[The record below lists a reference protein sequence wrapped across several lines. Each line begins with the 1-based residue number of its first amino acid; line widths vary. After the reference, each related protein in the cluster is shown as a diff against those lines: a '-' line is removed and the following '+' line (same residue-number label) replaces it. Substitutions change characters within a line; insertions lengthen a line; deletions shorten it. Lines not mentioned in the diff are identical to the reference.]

1 MAADPIRCAR
11 FRDAIKTFAVLG
23 ALVANAV
30 PVATAAAA
38 GLAVPAPLGSTTFAP
53 SPEHPVGWRGDWTG
67 RFPGATPPMTWSRRV
82 KGITSELRYQATK
95 PTGEPGVDS
104 QPLEYFTIK
113 DWLVAGPFSLE
124 DPVKDFDSDLL
135 GGEAKVEP
143 AKDAK
148 AGAAIWKPLRVGIET
163 QSRHD
168 HNEGTCGQSYVD
180 FLFTFGKITV
190 EGGSVPKIEGDFSNK
205 VAYAHCYI
213 HSPAEARVQL
223 QVPFDGAAARCWLN
237 GQPTDLDPKRRGKA
251 FDVTLLKGWNRL
263 LLKVS
268 TADGLGK
275 NYDGRW
281 LSKWLV
287 AAYFTPVAPV
297 SYETQNIHWMT
308 RMTGRSTSQPIV
320 VGDKIFVGSGISDL
334 LCISKRDGKILWLQS
349 STPYDGLTA
358 EERAALP
365 IKDQVEPLLATL
377 QTLNAELVKAV
388 NGASFLPGLPPG
400 QEAAL
405 EKQLKAKTDAERAIH
420 TAFAKLDRKKF
431 PAMHDNE
438 VSASNGTPCSDGTH
452 VFWTCGGGMKGP
464 GAYVIACFDLDGG
477 RVWSRHDAF
486 GAQEHGNHTS
496 PALVDGKLIF
506 AANKSLYAFDAK
518 TGRELWRNTPGD
530 WQNQFCGTSPVVTRI
545 GGEHVIIGKRFIHRA
560 SDGTE
565 ICPNRLEMTLAEATP
580 IVEGGVI
587 YNPFRFRGWKETA
600 SFISV
605 ALPASTAAGAKAEP
619 LWAPD
624 GNAVS
629 MTLRGPIFAIASPL
643 YVDGIVY
650 AIEMSGGLTAV
661 DPAAQ
666 KSLYRQW
673 LDGYNRFNRY
683 LYGVAASP
691 ALGGQHIYIT
701 DDAGYTHILQPGPQF
716 KELRKNVLENLHFTG
731 QGGNPCHQE
740 SFYSSP
746 YFDGRT
752 LLLRGEEYLYC
763 IEEQRPATSGK

>member
-1 MAADPIRCAR
+1 M
-11 FRDAIKTFAVLG
+11 TFITCSRR
-23 ALVANAV
+23 
-30 PVATAAAA
+30 TAALFLSLCGAA
-38 GLAVPAPLGSTTFAP
+38 LWAAEPNAPMGSPQFIP

-95 PTGEPGVDS
+95 PVGEPGADS

-113 DWLVAGPFSLE
+113 DWLVAGPFNLE
-124 DPVKDFDSDLL
+124 DPVKDFDRDFL
-135 GGEAKVEP
+135 GGEAKAEP

-148 AGAAIWKPLRVGIET
+148 AGTAVWKPLRVGIET

-190 EGGSVPKIEGDFSNK
+190 EGVSTVKIEGDFSNK
-205 VAYAHCYI
+205 VAYAHTYI

-223 QVPFDGAAARCWLN
+223 QLPFEGATGRCWLN

-251 FDVTLLKGWNRL
+251 FDVTLAKGWNRL
-263 LLKVS
+263 LVKIS
-268 TADGLGK
+268 TAEGMGK

-297 SYETQNIHWMT
+297 SYETKNINWMT

-320 VGDKIFVGSGISDL
+320 VGDRIFVGSGISDL
-334 LCISKRDGKILWLQS
+334 MCISKRDGKVLWLQS

-358 EERAALP
+358 AERADLP
-365 IKDQVEPLLATL
+365 IKDKLEPMLAKL
-377 QTLNAELVKAV
+377 SALNAEVVAAF
-388 NGASFLPGLPPG
+388 NAARFLAGLPAN
-400 QEAAL
+400 EAAEL
-405 EKQLKAKTDAERAIH
+405 DKKLKAKLDAEKAVH
-420 TAFAKLDRKKF
+420 LAFAAMSRKQY

-438 VSASNGTPCSDGTH
+438 VSASNGTPCSDGTY
-452 VFWTCGGGMKGP
+452 VYWTCGGGMKGP
-464 GAYVIACFDLDGG
+464 GGYVIACFDLDGK

-486 GAQEHGNHTS
+486 GSQEHGNHTS
-496 PALVDGKLIF
+496 PTLVDGKLIF
-506 AANKSLYAFDAK
+506 AANKSIYAFDAK
-518 TGRELWRNTPGD
+518 TGRELWRNTPTD
-530 WQNQFCGTSPVVTRI
+530 WQNQFCGTSPVHTKI
-545 GGEHVIIGKRFIHRA
+545 GNESVIIGKKFIHRA

-565 ICPNRLEMTLAEATP
+565 LCPNLLDSYFAEATP
-580 IVEGGVI
+580 IVENGVI
-587 YNPFRFRGWKETA
+587 FNPFRFRGHKETV

-605 ALPASTAAGAKAEP
+605 KLPASTAPGAKVES

-624 GNAVS
+624 GKEVS
-629 MTLRGPIFAIASPL
+629 MTMRGPIFAIASPL

-650 AIEMSGGLTAV
+650 AVEMSGGLTAV
-661 DPAAQ
+661 DPAAR

-673 LDGYNRFNRY
+673 LDGYNRYNRY
-683 LYGVAASP
+683 LYGVTASP
-691 ALGGQHIYIT
+691 ALGGKNIYLI

-716 KELRKNVLENLHFTG
+716 KELGKNVLENLHFTG

-746 YFDGRT
+746 YFAGKT
-752 LLLRGEEYLYC
+752 LFLRGEEYLYS
-763 IEEQRPATSGK
+763 IEEK

>member
-1 MAADPIRCAR
+1 MAADLIRCSR
-11 FRDAIKTFAVLG
+11 SREAITTLAVLG
-23 ALVANAV
+23 ALIVSAV
-30 PVATAAAA
+30 TGAAAA
-38 GLAVPAPLGSTTFAP
+38 ATRLAVPAPLGSTQFTP

-67 RFPGATPPMTWSRRV
+67 RFPGATPPKTWSRRV
-82 KGITSELRYQATK
+82 KGITSELRYQAAK
-95 PTGEPGVDS
+95 PVGEPGAES

-113 DWLVAGPFSLE
+113 DWLVAGPFNIE
-124 DPVKDFDSDLL
+124 DPVRDFDRDLL

-148 AGAAIWKPLRVGIET
+148 AGTAVWKPLRVGIET

-180 FLFTFGKITV
+180 FLFTFGKISIEGVSTV
-190 EGGSVPKIEGDFSNK
+190 KIEGDFSNK
-205 VAYAHCYI
+205 VAYAHTYL
-213 HSPAEARVQL
+213 HSPTEARVQL
-223 QVPFDGAAARCWLN
+223 QVPFDGAAGRCWLN
-237 GQPTDLDPKRRGKA
+237 GQPTDLDPKRRGQA
-251 FDVTLLKGWNRL
+251 FEVTLAQGWNRL
-263 LLKVS
+263 LVKIS

-287 AAYFTPVAPV
+287 AAYLSPVAPV
-297 SYETQNIHWMT
+297 SYETKNINWMT

-334 LCISKRDGKILWLQS
+334 MCISQRDGKVLWLQS

-365 IKDQVEPLLATL
+365 IKEKVEPMLAKL
-377 QTLNAELVKAV
+377 NALNAEVVAAI
-388 NGASFLPGLPPG
+388 NAARFLEGLPAN
-400 QEAAL
+400 EAAQL
-405 EKQLKAKTDAERAIH
+405 DKQLKAKLDAERGVH
-420 TAFAKLDRKKF
+420 LAFAAMNRKQY

-452 VFWTCGGGMKGP
+452 VYWTCGGGMKGP
-464 GAYVIACFDLDGG
+464 GGYVIACFDLDGK
-477 RVWSRHDAF
+477 RVWSRHDTF
-486 GAQEHGNHTS
+486 GSQEHGNHTS
-496 PALVDGKLIF
+496 PALVDGKLVF

-530 WQNQFCGTSPVVTRI
+530 CQNQFCGTSPVHAKI
-545 GGEHVIIGKRFIHRA
+545 GNESVIIGKKFIHRA

-565 ICPNRLEMTLAEATP
+565 LCPNHLDSYFAEATP
-580 IVEGGVI
+580 IVEDGI
-587 YNPFRFRGWKETA
+587 IFNPFRFRGFKETV

-605 ALPASTAAGAKAEP
+605 KLPASMAPGVKAET

-624 GNAVS
+624 GKEVS
-629 MTLRGPIFAIASPL
+629 MTMRGPIFAIASPL

-661 DPAAQ
+661 DPAGR

-673 LDGYNRFNRY
+673 LDGYNRYNRY
-683 LYGVAASP
+683 LYGVTASP
-691 ALGGQHIYIT
+691 ALGGKNIYIT

-716 KELRKNVLENLHFTG
+716 KELGKNVLENLHFTG

-746 YFDGRT
+746 YFAGRT
-752 LLLRGEEYLYC
+752 LLLRGEEYLYA
-763 IEEQRPATSGK
+763 IEERQPATSGK